1 MTRRTTTSASC
12 STTTRSRWT
21 RSAAEETAELRDDV
35 EFVTE
40 AHDGG
45 ATEAK
50 AKKTKAAKAE
60 PQAAATAGVVEEEE
74 KQQQPP
80 RRRRGGGG
88 GANGGGARSD
98 LERFLVEERGLGGRD
113 GVSYVRFVLAYLEQR
128 RRLDERTA
136 GERRREAIT
145 RLERSCSTA
154 AARAASNLSRR
165 RSPVPRTSR

>member
-1 MTRRTTTSASC
+1 MPASC

-40 AHDGG
+40 AHDGS

-50 AKKTKAAKAE
+50 EKKAKAAKAE
-60 PQAAATAGVVEEEE
+60 RQAAATAGVVEEEE

-88 GANGGGARSD
+88 GGGANGGGARSD
-98 LERFLVEERGLGGRD
+98 LERFLAEERGLDGRD

-165 RSPVPRTSR
+165 RTPVPRTSR